1 MTALEQAA
9 RWIGQARRMVFLG
22 GAGVSVPSGIP
33 DFRSAGGIGG
43 DFETILSHD
52 YFMERPEAFY
62 AFYRSHMVYP
72 EAKPN
77 LAHRTLAG
85 WERAGLLRAVITQ
98 NIDGLHQAAGSR
110 RVLELHG
117 SVLRNHC
124 MACGQAYGL
133 ERILEGEGMPRCR
146 CGGVI
151 KPDVVLYGEPL
162 EPDTWQAAEEAVAE
176 ADLMLVAG
184 MSLRVYPAAGLLQR
198 MGQGRL
204 VLINREPTAMDRL
217 CDCVIHGDLQ
227 DAFAYLPQAVGGA
240 NHGGE
245 KNEA

>member
-1 MTALEQAA
+1 MAPRE
-9 RWIGQARRMVFLG
+9 
-22 GAGVSVPSGIP
+22 
-33 DFRSAGGIGG
+33 
-43 DFETILSHD
+43 
-52 YFMERPEAFY
+52 
-62 AFYRSHMVYP
+62 
-72 EAKPN
+72 K
-77 LAHRTLAG
+77 HRL
-85 WERAGLLRAVITQ
+85 
-98 NIDGLHQAAGSR
+98 
-110 RVLELHG
+110 
-117 SVLRNHC
+117 
-124 MACGQAYGL
+124 
-133 ERILEGEGMPRCR
+133 
-146 CGGVI
+146 
-151 KPDVVLYGEPL
+151 PL

-227 DAFAYLPQAVGGA
+227 DAFAYLAQAVGGA

>member
-9 RWIGQARRMVFLG
+9 CWIGQARRMVFLG

-98 NIDGLHQAAGSR
+98 NIDGLHQAA
-110 RVLELHG
+110 
-117 SVLRNHC
+117 
-124 MACGQAYGL
+124 
-133 ERILEGEGMPRCR
+133 
-146 CGGVI
+146 
-151 KPDVVLYGEPL
+151 
-162 EPDTWQAAEEAVAE
+162 VAE

-184 MSLRVYPAAGLLQR
+184 TSLRVYPAAGLLQY
-198 MGQGRL
+198 MGRGRI

-217 CDCVIHGDLQ
+217 CGCVIHGELQ
-227 DAFAYLPQAVGGA
+227 DAFACLAQAVGGA

-245 KNEA
+245 RNEA